1 MSESQAINF
10 DSCGVRCAADLYL
23 PDPDRF
29 QSPRPAVVIGHGF
42 GVVKEALPPH
52 AEYLV
57 EAGYVVLAIDYR
69 TFGSSEGEPR
79 RQLFPLRQVE
89 DFRNAIS
96 WLETR
101 DDLVDPERIGIWGVS
116 FGGGIVLYTAAVE
129 QRIKVVVAQSP
140 ALGRRWTRSL
150 HNPFEWEEM
159 QRLLLA
165 DRRKRYA
172 TGEGDYIPLTAMHG
186 TGQPSAMPGDELA
199 VGFCEAAEQQMSTY
213 KANITLESVEK
224 VIEFFPD
231 RVTDLIAPRPL
242 LIVTN
247 GSYDLHHP
255 LEQVRVAYDRAGE
268 PKKLVVLPYDTVGLY
283 SEPGLGVAM
292 RHAVA
297 WFDRHLLADQR
308 AQAEAE
314 ADALV
319 PPASLQDA

>member
-1 MSESQAINF
+1 VSESVHFA
-10 DSCGVRCAADLYL
+10 SCGVRCAADLYV
-23 PDPDRF
+23 PDAERF
-29 QSPRPAVVIGHGF
+29 SFPRPGVVIGHGF
-42 GVVKEALPPH
+42 GVVKEALPSH
-52 AEYLV
+52 AAYLV

-69 TFGSSEGEPR
+69 TFGSSDGEPR
-79 RQLFPLRQVE
+79 RQLFPLNQVE

-96 WLETR
+96 WLEQRT
-101 DDLVDPERIGIWGVS
+101 DLVDADKIGIWGVS

-129 QRIKVVVAQSP
+129 QRVKVVVAQSP

-159 QRLLLA
+159 QRLLLE
-165 DRRKRYA
+165 DRRKRHA
-172 TGEGDYIPLTAMHG
+172 TGQGDYIPLTAMHG
-186 TGQPSAMPGDELA
+186 TGTPSAMPGDDLA
-199 VGFCEAAEQQMSTY
+199 VGFCEAAEAQLPTY
-213 KANITLESVEK
+213 KASVTLESVEK

-283 SEPGLGVAM
+283 QEPGLGVAM

-297 WFDRHLLADQR
+297 WFDRHLAADQR
-308 AQAEAE
+308 AEAEAE
-314 ADALV
+314 AEALADA
-319 PPASLQDA
+319 PQHS

>member
-1 MSESQAINF
+1 MESVAF
-10 DSCGVRCAADLYL
+10 DSDGTRCAGDLYL
-23 PDPDRF
+23 PAQDRF
-29 QSPRPAVVIGHGF
+29 GSPGPGIVMGHGF
-42 GVVKEALPPH
+42 GVVKEALAEH
-52 AEYLV
+52 ARYLA

-79 RQLFPLRQVE
+79 RQLFPLSQVE

-96 WLETR
+96 WLERR
-101 DDLVDPERIGIWGVS
+101 DDLIDPDRIGIWGVS
-116 FGGGIVLYTAAVE
+116 FGGGIALYTGAVE
-129 QRIKVVVAQSP
+129 QRAKVVVAQSP

-150 HNPFEWEEM
+150 RNPFEWEEM
-159 QRLLLA
+159 QGLLLA
-165 DRRKRYA
+165 DRRKRYR
-172 TGEGDYIPLTAMHG
+172 TGQGDYIALTAMHG

-199 VGFCEAAEQQMSTY
+199 VAFTETAEEQMPTY
-213 KANITLESVEK
+213 KAEITLESVEK
-224 VIEFFPD
+224 VAEFFPD

-297 WFDRHLLADQR
+297 WFDRHLAADQK
-308 AQAEAE
+308 AAAE
-314 ADALV
+314 ADAAAAAGEGVSGL
-319 PPASLQDA
+319 A